1 MSSVNAPSS
10 PIILA
15 GATGN
20 LGRQIGQT
28 ILQVGGTLRAIVRPG
43 TAAERT
49 ADLRNAGAEIREAD
63 FTKVTELTEACRG
76 GSCVVS
82 ALAGLRK
89 TIVDTQTNLLEA
101 AVDAGVPRF
110 IPSDFSIDFTHL
122 PRGTNRNLDLRR
134 EFHGILNAAPI
145 RATSVLNGM
154 FADLLTGEAP
164 LVLQKIN
171 RVLYWGDADQ
181 PLDFTT
187 IANTADYTAL
197 AALDTDTPRYL
208 RVAGDTLTP
217 RQLADA
223 ATEAFGKTYKVLWAG
238 GIGALTTLID
248 VARLVAPGRD
258 QTYPA
263 WQGMQYMR
271 NMLSGRAKLYD
282 LNNDRYPAIRWTRV
296 AEVLAGT
303 VPEQLTPELSL

>member
-1 MSSVNAPSS
+1 MLPSDAPS
-10 PIILA
+10 PIVLA

-20 LGRQIGQT
+20 LGRQIGRT
-28 ILQVGGTLRAIVRPG
+28 VLQAGGALRAIVRPG
-43 TAAERT
+43 TPADRT
-49 ADLRNAGAEIREAD
+49 AELRQAGAEVREVD
-63 FTKVTELTEACRG
+63 FGRVTALTEACRG

-82 ALAGLRK
+82 ALAGLRE

-101 AVDAGVPRF
+101 AVAAGVPRF
-110 IPSDFSIDFTHL
+110 IPSDFSIDFTRL

-134 EFHGILNAAPI
+134 KFHNIVNAAPI

-164 LVLQKIN
+164 LIMPKIK

-197 AALDTDTPRYL
+197 AALDPDTPRYL
-208 RVAGDTLTP
+208 RIAGDTLTP
-217 RQLADA
+217 RQLAA
-223 ATEAFGKTYKVLWAG
+223 VAGEAFGTKYKLLWAG
-238 GIGALTTLID
+238 GLGTLTTLID

-263 WQGMQYMR
+263 WQGMQYLR
-271 NMLSGRAKLYD
+271 NMLSGRAKLHD
-282 LNNDRYPAIRWTRV
+282 LDNERYPVIRWTGV
-296 AEVLAGT
+296 SEVLAGT
-303 VPEQLTPELSL
+303 VPEQLTPELSH

>member
-1 MSSVNAPSS
+1 MSSVKAPSS
-10 PIILA
+10 PVILA

-20 LGRQIGQT
+20 LGRQIGRT
-28 ILQVGGTLRAIVRPG
+28 ILQAGGTLRAIVRPG
-43 TAAERT
+43 TAADRT
-49 ADLRNAGAEIREAD
+49 AELRQAGAEIREVD
-63 FTKVTELTEACRG
+63 FDKVTELTGACRA

-82 ALAGLRK
+82 ALAGLRE
-89 TIVDTQTNLLEA
+89 TIVHTQTNLLEA

-110 IPSDFSIDFTHL
+110 IPSDFSIDFTRL

-171 RVLYWGDADQ
+171 RVLYWGNADQ

-187 IANTADYTAL
+187 IANTADFTAL
-197 AALDTDTPRYL
+197 AALDPDTPRYL

-223 ATEAFGKTYKVLWAG
+223 ATEVYGKTYKLLWAG

-248 VARLVAPGRD
+248 VARLMAPGKN
-258 QTYPA
+258 QTHPA

-271 NMLSGRAKLYD
+271 NMLSGRAKLHD
-282 LNNDRYPAIRWTRV
+282 LDNDRYSVIRWTSV
-296 AEVLAGT
+296 TEVLAGT
-303 VPEQLTPELSL
+303 VPEQLTPEFSH

>member
-1 MSSVNAPSS
+1 MPSANVVSSTV
-10 PIILA
+10 ILA

-20 LGRQIGQT
+20 LGQQIGRT
-28 ILQVGGTLRAIVRPG
+28 ILQAGGSLRAIVRPG
-43 TAAERT
+43 TAAERM
-49 ADLRNAGAEIREAD
+49 AELRQAGAEVREVD
-63 FTKVTELTEACRG
+63 FGRVTKLTEACRG
-76 GSCVVS
+76 ADCVIS
-82 ALAGLRK
+82 ALAGLRD

-101 AVDAGVPRF
+101 AVSAGVPRF
-110 IPSDFSIDFTHL
+110 IPSDFSIDFTGL

-134 EFHGILNAAPI
+134 EFHDILNAAPI

-154 FADLLTGEAP
+154 FADLLTGDAP

-197 AALDTDTPRYL
+197 AALDPDTPRYL
-208 RVAGDTLTP
+208 CVAGDTLTP
-217 RQLADA
+217 RQLAEA
-223 ATEAFGKTYKVLWAG
+223 ATEAFGKHHKLLWAG

-271 NMLSGRAKLYD
+271 NMLSGRAKLHD
-282 LNNDRYPAIRWTRV
+282 LDNDRYPAIRWTKV
-296 AEVLAGT
+296 TEVLAGT
-303 VPEQLTPELSL
+303 VPNQLTPELSH